1 MFIRSA
7 LDEKEKKLNYYRWKD
22 CIEKLRKKLKESAM
36 ETINHKEKE
45 MIPLTHKDNNLYNE
59 QNICHICVEKCCTD
73 KDDTY

>member
-1 MFIRSA
+1 
-7 LDEKEKKLNYYRWKD
+7 
-22 CIEKLRKKLKESAM
+22 M